1 MKQFSPA
8 PRIKQFSEPP
18 RSADQMLLERIQ
30 QLHDHRCDQPIQSH
44 EYKRLSSEIR
54 ELSALWQAHRG
65 EAVRTA
71 RPKH

>member
-1 MKQFSPA
+1 MQVMRQFSPA
-8 PRIKQFSEPP
+8 Q

-30 QLHDHRCDQPIQSH
+30 QLHDLRGDQPIQSR
-44 EYKRLSSEIR
+44 EYKRLSGEIR
-54 ELSALWQAHRG
+54 DLSALWQAHRG